1 MSLWAIEFFR
11 FIKDWWFLIALVGG
25 SFFSMYKGIQSI
37 NSNLKDIIYQLKTF
51 SEKLMLSEKDRAEIH
66 IELKEH
72 DKRLDGQKEKIIE
85 HEQQLRTLFKERG

>member
-1 MSLWAIEFFR
+1 
-11 FIKDWWFLIALVGG
+11 
-25 SFFSMYKGIQSI
+25 
-37 NSNLKDIIYQLKTF
+37 
-51 SEKLMLSEKDRAEIH
+51 MLSEKDRAEIH